1 MKRFFKSLWGILPGI
16 AVLILLLAVN
26 FFCFGSLFR
35 SCASFVPDP
44 VLITEQ
50 AREDG
55 AYTVKLWQT
64 GAPFLL
70 GPTPV
75 ALTLHDA
82 SGRQVWVDSF
92 YVPNDGGPAEPQN
105 LLSIVW
111 DDSGAT
117 VTMKGMEGGVVFVV
131 VLPYPSE

>member
-1 MKRFFKSLWGILPGI
+1 M
-16 AVLILLLAVN
+16 
-26 FFCFGSLFR
+26 
-35 SCASFVPDP
+35 PDP

-92 YVPNDGGPAEPQN
+92 YVTNDGGPAEPQN

-117 VTMKGMEGGVVFVV
+117 VTMKGMEGGGVFVV

>member
-1 MKRFFKSLWGILPGI
+1 MKRFFKALGGILPGI

-35 SCASFVPDP
+35 SCASYKPDP
-44 VLITEQ
+44 VLITDQ

-75 ALTLHDA
+75 KLTLHDA
-82 SGRQVWVDSF
+82 SGRQVWADSF
-92 YVPNDGGPAEPQN
+92 YVTNDGGPSVPQN
-105 LLSIVW
+105 LLSVAW
-111 DDSGAT
+111 DDSSAT
-117 VTMKGMEGGVVFVV
+117 VTMKGMEGDGVFVV